1 MESTPTFATA
11 TKDEGLFPAASPSAN
26 GFVPASSG
34 QRRLW
39 FLEQMEPG
47 SPLYHI
53 PYLIRLR
60 GRLDECALSRALNA
74 MVERHE
80 ALRTNF
86 TAAGSTVAQIVAPTW
101 SLPLPVTDLTPVDAD
116 RREGELRRLAQDE
129 AKKPFDLQRGLMLRV
144 RLFRLGAEEHALMLV
159 MHHIAS
165 DGWSMAVLYR
175 EIGICYEAYARGAE
189 PVLPEL
195 PLQYADF
202 SDWQE
207 EYLRGETLS
216 RLVEYW
222 KNQMQGAP
230 ALLELPTDRPRP
242 PLPSHRGD
250 TVEMRLPAE
259 LMRRLKEVSARERVT
274 LFMMLLA
281 AFDVVL
287 HRHSGQT
294 DVVVG
299 SPLAGRDAA
308 EMEGLV
314 GFFINTLPMRTKLD
328 GDPTV
333 RELLARVREATLGAF
348 EHRDLPFEKLVEELQ
363 PQRNLSFD
371 PICQV
376 FFALQNMPTAPLK
389 LSGLELAIAP
399 VYTATAKSDLT
410 VWATE
415 EDDGSLAVTAEYALD
430 LFERDTVLRLLGH
443 FRTVL
448 DDMAARPDTRI
459 SALTLLTPDEREDA
473 IARWNATQVD
483 YRRDRGVHELFEEQV
498 ARTPEAV
505 ALVFDELEMT
515 YAELNARADR
525 LAATLRR
532 LGAGPDVLVGICVE
546 RSLEMMVALLAI
558 HKAGSAYVPLD
569 PTYPAERIAFMLRDS
584 RAPVLVTQRS
594 LLAKLPPHEAAVVC
608 ADDRENTAAPAQ
620 SETAAARRVTPD
632 HLAYVLY
639 TSGSTGQPK
648 GVMVTHRNVV
658 NFFAGMDREL
668 GREPGVWLAVTSIS
682 FDISVLELFWT
693 LTRGYKVVI
702 LADAAKIPDRTLAGR
717 SPRKKKPLDFSLF
730 YFASDDDTA
739 GRDRYRLLLEGAK
752 FADEHGFRAV
762 WTPERHFHS
771 FGGLYPNPAVTGAA
785 IAATTRRVQIRA
797 GSVVSPLHHPAR
809 IAEEW
814 SVVDNLS
821 QGRVGLSFASG
832 WHDRDFTLRPET
844 FAARKDVMCEN
855 IETVRRLWRGESV
868 GFKGGRGNEVDVKIF
883 PRPVQRELPVWI
895 TAAGNPETFRLA
907 GEMGTNV
914 LTHLLGQDLADLERK
929 IALYRAARREHG
941 HDEGCVTIALH
952 TFVGD
957 DLAAVREQVREPL
970 MRYLADSAD
979 LLKGLTQAL
988 YPGAEMR
995 NLTAEETRALVEF
1008 SFNRYFELCGLLG
1021 TPATCRTILARLEA
1035 VGVDEVA
1042 CLIDFG
1048 VETDA
1053 VLQSLRL
1060 LDGVREEAQRE
1071 NAPVG
1076 EARSLSLVEQV
1087 ARHGVTHL
1095 QCTPS
1100 FARLLVQSPDA
1111 ARSLGTLRALLVGG
1125 EAFPV
1130 DLAQQLRPLVGG
1142 GEIINMYGPTETTI
1156 WSSTQRVTGDE
1167 AGGTGC
1173 VSIGR
1178 PIANTQIYVLDAH
1191 RQPVPVGVPGELW
1204 IGGDGVARGYWQ
1216 RSELTDEKFARDPFV
1231 AGNRMYR
1238 TGDLGRRCRDGA
1250 IDFIGRVDHQVK
1262 IRGHRIEL
1270 GEIEAAL
1277 MRHGDV
1283 RQAVVVV
1290 RSDRPDDPQLVAYV
1304 VAARATA
1311 PEAAALRDFLRRDLP
1326 EYMLPAVFVT
1336 LERLPLTPNGKV
1348 DRKALPA
1355 PTVGSAAG
1363 RPEAAAPLSDV
1374 ERSVAAIW
1382 RDILRVEQIGAD
1394 DNFFDF
1400 GGHSLQ
1406 VVQVQNRLRETVG
1419 VDVPILQL
1427 FQHPTIRSLAR
1438 FIGERASAPKEDS
1451 FRQKIEERTR
1461 RRHGAAVRLRETLVE
1476 ERA

>member
-1 MESTPTFATA
+1 
-11 TKDEGLFPAASPSAN
+11 
-26 GFVPASSG
+26 
-34 QRRLW
+34 
-39 FLEQMEPG
+39 MEPG

-60 GRLDECALSRALNA
+60 GRLDERALGRALNA
-74 MVERHE
+74 MVGRHE

-86 TAAGSTVAQIVAPTW
+86 AAAGSTVAQIVARTW
-101 SLPLPVTDLTPVDAD
+101 SLPLPVTDLTPLDAG

-129 AKKPFDLQRGLMLRV
+129 ARKPFDLHHGLMVRV

-175 EIGICYEAYARGAE
+175 EIGVCYEAYARGAE

-202 SDWQE
+202 AEWQE

-216 RLVEYW
+216 RLVAYW
-222 KNQMQGAP
+222 RNQMQGAP
-230 ALLELPTDRPRP
+230 ALLELPSDRPRP

-250 TVEMRLPAE
+250 TVEMRLPAG
-259 LMRRLKEVSARERVT
+259 LMERLKQVSARERVT
-274 LFMMLLA
+274 LFMVLLA

-294 DVVVG
+294 DIVVG

-333 RELLARVREATLGAF
+333 RELLARVREASLGAF

-399 VYTATAKSDLT
+399 VYTGTAKSDLT

-415 EDDGSLAVTAEYALD
+415 EDDGSLAVSAEYALD
-430 LFERDTVLRLLGH
+430 LFARDTVLRLLGH

-448 DDMAARPDTRI
+448 EQMAARPDARI
-459 SALTLLTPDEREDA
+459 STLTLLTAEEREDA
-473 IARWNATQVD
+473 VVRWNATQTD
-483 YRRDRGVHELFEEQV
+483 YRRDRCVHELFEEQV
-498 ARTPEAV
+498 ARTPAAV
-505 ALVFDELEMT
+505 ALVFDERELT
-515 YAELNARADR
+515 YAELNARAER
-525 LAATLRR
+525 LASTLCG

-546 RSLEMMVALLAI
+546 RSLEMMVGLLAI
-558 HKAGSAYVPLD
+558 HKAGAAYVPLD

-584 RAPVLVTQRS
+584 RAPVLVTQHR
-594 LLAKLPPHEAAVVC
+594 LLARLPSHQAAVVC
-608 ADDRENTAAPAQ
+608 VDDVDDTAAPANAP
-620 SETAAARRVTPD
+620 AAEVRRATPD

-702 LADAAKIPDRTLAGR
+702 LADAAKIPDHTLAGSSR
-717 SPRKKKPLDFSLF
+717 LKRKPLDFSLF
-730 YFASDDDTA
+730 YFASDDSAT
-739 GRDRYRLLLEGAK
+739 GRERYRLLLEGAK

-785 IAATTRRVQIRA
+785 IAATTSRVQIRA

-844 FAARKDVMCEN
+844 FAVRKDVMREN
-855 IETVRRLWRGESV
+855 IETVRRLWRGDAV
-868 GFKGGRGNEVDVKIF
+868 AFQGGRGNAVDVKIF

-895 TAAGNPETFRLA
+895 TAAGNPDTFRLA
-907 GEMGTNV
+907 GEMGANV

-952 TFVGD
+952 TFVGE
-957 DLAAVREQVREPL
+957 DLATVREQVREPL

-995 NLTAEETRALVEF
+995 DLTADETRALVEF

-1021 TPATCRTILARLEA
+1021 TPATCRKILGRLEA
-1035 VGVDEVA
+1035 AGVDEVA

-1053 VLQSLRL
+1053 VLQSLTL
-1060 LDGVREEAQRE
+1060 LDRVREEAQRE
-1071 NAPVG
+1071 DTETG
-1076 EARSLSLVEQV
+1076 EAGSLSLVEQV

-1100 FARLLVQSPDA
+1100 FARLLVQSPETVK
-1111 ARSLGTLRALLVGG
+1111 SLGALRALLVGG

-1130 DLAQQLRPLVGG
+1130 GLAQQLRPLVRGD
-1142 GEIINMYGPTETTI
+1142 IINMYGPTETTI
-1156 WSSTQRVTGDE
+1156 WSTTQRVTGDE
-1167 AGGTGC
+1167 PEAGGA

-1178 PIANTQIYVLDAH
+1178 PIANTQVYVLDAH
-1191 RQPVPVGVPGELW
+1191 RQPAPVGVPGELW

-1216 RSELTDEKFARDPFV
+1216 RPELTGEKFAPDPFV
-1231 AGNRMYR
+1231 PGNRMYR
-1238 TGDLGRRCRDGA
+1238 TGDLGRRRPDGA
-1250 IDFIGRVDHQVK
+1250 IDFLGRVDHQVK

-1277 MRHGDV
+1277 MRHADV

-1290 RSDRPDDPQLVAYV
+1290 REERADDLAAYLVPASSSPP
-1304 VAARATA
+1304 A
-1311 PEAAALRDFLRRDLP
+1311 PAALREFLRRDLP
-1326 EYMLPAVFVT
+1326 EHMLPAVYVT

-1355 PTVGSAAG
+1355 PTGIGAPA
-1363 RPEAAAPLSDV
+1363 RPDSAAPLSEV

-1382 RDILRVEQIGAD
+1382 REILRVEPMGVD

-1406 VVQVQNRLRETVG
+1406 VVQVQNRLREVLG

-1427 FQHPTIRSLAR
+1427 FQHPTIRSLAH
-1438 FIGERASAPKEDS
+1438 FIGERTVTPKEDS

-1461 RRHGAAVRLRETLVE
+1461 RRHGAAVRRRETLVE